1 MALLDIL
8 VGTEPNDGNG
18 DDLRT
23 GAQKVNQNFSVLQE
37 FTGGAQYIDGTYTVA
52 APLVITEGTRVELTC
67 DNATVIDGN
76 VPVDFTFGMWDPE
89 NNKLLGVNNKDRFIL
104 EIRFKAKNS
113 VLSGYFD
120 IEIDIAGALNII
132 AGESEVFTKLANTE
146 QRFKPTFVYYTG
158 STFIENGGHI
168 FIRALKGDLSVYDI
182 EIVPTRIHK
191 GR

>member
-37 FTGGAQYIDGTYTVA
+37 FTGGAQYIDGTYTEG
-52 APLVITEGTRVELTC
+52 APLVVIEGTRVKLTC

-76 VPVDFTFGMWDPE
+76 VPVDFTFGMWDSE

-113 VLSGYFD
+113 VLNGYFD
-120 IEIDIAGALNII
+120 IEIDIAGALNVIS
-132 AGESEVFTKLANTE
+132 GETLLFKKPADTQ
-146 QRFKPTFVYYTG
+146 QRFSPDFVYFTG
-158 STFIENGGHI
+158 ATFISNGGDI
-168 FIRALKGDLSVYDI
+168 YINAQSGDLSIYDI